1 MLPACVVS
9 GRMGIK
15 FVMSLQFVF
24 GSMFLYMLT
33 GAQIAVCKVEL
44 LGFFSLAF
52 VRSNTMFLWIQSS
65 PLHFK

>member
-44 LGFFSLAF
+44 LGFFFISF
-52 VRSNTMFLWIQSS
+52 C
-65 PLHFK
+65 KE